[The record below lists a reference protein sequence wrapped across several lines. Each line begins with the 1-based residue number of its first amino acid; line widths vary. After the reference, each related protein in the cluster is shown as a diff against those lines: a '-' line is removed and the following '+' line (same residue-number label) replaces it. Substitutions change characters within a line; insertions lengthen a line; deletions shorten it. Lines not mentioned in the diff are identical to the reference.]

1 MSLFYISFLLAGGC
15 TGVVLFSTVFFRTV
29 WNGTL
34 ENPHTVVGDHSGL
47 QYDFI
52 HKSANLQSA

>member
-1 MSLFYISFLLAGGC
+1 MYRRCVI
-15 TGVVLFSTVFFRTV
+15 FRGDKSDV
-29 WNGTL
+29 AKGSQV
-34 ENPHTVVGDHSGL
+34 NPHTVVGDHSGL